1 VAQGKPPKRSVKARE
16 HLANW
21 VRELGVKDPRI
32 SPNHAWRHLWK
43 LQAERAGVPERL
55 SDYLTGHAPASEGRS
70 YGAPLLTDRPSRGRV
85 FPCPNVSTAT
95 ARSSYSRPAKVEHS
109 MSDPNTVLH
118 GFYDLCVEARSD
130 FDLYRSLFEDDPT
143 STELCVN
150 YAPYFFNDFSRIITR
165 ALVLHACKLTDPA
178 RTKGQPN
185 LTTNYILEDL
195 QWPNDVKDELNR
207 LNDRLMVFRDKVKA
221 ARNKRIAH
229 ADLHSQVQHLE
240 AMGTFDMGEDVKF
253 FEDLENFV
261 QVAFRHVQ
269 GDPVPTIQV
278 GASTDTYKVIRA
290 VEKAILYDRCPRC
303 TAAQRANDVLDFEG
317 R

>member
-1 VAQGKPPKRSVKARE
+1 MNDPK
-16 HLANW
+16 
-21 VRELGVKDPRI
+21 
-32 SPNHAWRHLWK
+32 
-43 LQAERAGVPERL
+43 
-55 SDYLTGHAPASEGRS
+55 
-70 YGAPLLTDRPSRGRV
+70 
-85 FPCPNVSTAT
+85 
-95 ARSSYSRPAKVEHS
+95 
-109 MSDPNTVLH
+109 TVLH

-150 YAPYFFNDFSRIITR
+150 YAPYFFNDFGRIITR

-178 RTKGQPN
+178 GTAGKTN
-185 LTTNYILEDL
+185 LTTNYILEEL
-195 QWPNDVKDELNR
+195 PWPANVKDELNR
-207 LNDRLMVFRDKVKA
+207 LSDRLMAFRDKVKA

-240 AMGTFDMGEDVKF
+240 AMGAFNPGEDLKF
-253 FEDLENFV
+253 FEDLQSFV
-261 QVAFRHVQ
+261 EVAFRHVF
-269 GDPVPTIQV
+269 GDPAPTIRI

-317 R
+317 H